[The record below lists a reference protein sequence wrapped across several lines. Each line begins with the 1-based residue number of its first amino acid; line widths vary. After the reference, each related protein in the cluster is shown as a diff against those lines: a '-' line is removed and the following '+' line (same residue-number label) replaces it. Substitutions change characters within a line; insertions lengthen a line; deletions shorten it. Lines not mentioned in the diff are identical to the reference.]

1 MSAKMSFSINPQ
13 MSDGTNTDVRVICKE
28 LGSRNVSF
36 DIFLINLIFKNSITE
51 MGVEV
56 EVGKAASL
64 RGRAEHL
71 AEQSCALL

>member
-1 MSAKMSFSINPQ
+1 
-13 MSDGTNTDVRVICKE
+13 MSDGTNTDVCVICKE

-56 EVGKAASL
+56 GKAASL

-71 AEQSCALL
+71 ANEP